1 MKDRLERG
9 DIEQFCGQEFVPEPT
24 MPLNGVGDMRWG
36 PKTLVQES
44 EFESGARLLC
54 KGSVSILEETKR
66 C

>member
-1 MKDRLERG
+1 
-9 DIEQFCGQEFVPEPT
+9 
-24 MPLNGVGDMRWG
+24 MPLNGVGDMGWG

-54 KGSVSILEETKR
+54 KGPVSILEETKR